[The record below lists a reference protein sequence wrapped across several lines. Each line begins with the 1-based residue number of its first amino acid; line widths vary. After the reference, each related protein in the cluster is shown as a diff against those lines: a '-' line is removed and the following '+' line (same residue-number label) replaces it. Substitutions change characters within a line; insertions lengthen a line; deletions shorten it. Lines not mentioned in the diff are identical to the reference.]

1 MLLREIMELLSC
13 ETAWGLE
20 LAEGLSIAAC
30 FAADLMSDVLAF
42 AEPGALLVTGLA
54 SIQSAHTADVAE
66 MAAILYVAGK
76 RPAQPVLDLARGNGL
91 PVLCTP
97 LSMFETCGRLH
108 RAGLRA
114 GVRT

>member
-1 MLLREIMELLSC
+1 MLLSEIMELAGC
-13 ETAWGLE
+13 EAAWGLE
-20 LAEGLSIAAC
+20 LAEGLQIAAC

-54 SIQSAHTADVAE
+54 SLQSAHAADVAE
-66 MAAILYVAGK
+66 LAGILFVAGK
-76 RPAQPVLDLARGNGL
+76 RPAGPVLELARAKGL

-108 RAGLRA
+108 LAGLRA